1 MITNIF
7 KNNKMKIVKI
17 ILCALFGLMFIN
29 DGLDKLLHYMP
40 MPEMPAEMMKVNEA
54 FGTIVWLMPLIA
66 VIEILGGLLFIFPK
80 TRALGAIVIL
90 PIMVGIIIHNAVYM
104 PSGLSIAGVFLIINI
119 WMIQDNWEKY
129 KPMFR

>member
-1 MITNIF
+1 
-7 KNNKMKIVKI
+7 MKILKTI
-17 ILCALFGLMFIN
+17 FSTLFGLMFIN
-29 DGLDKLLHYMP
+29 AGVDKFLHYMP
-40 MPEMPAEMMKVNEA
+40 MPEMPAEMMKINEA
-54 FGTIVWLMPLIA
+54 FGTIVWLMPLVGA
-66 VIEILGGLLFIFPK
+66 IEILGGLLFIFPK

>member
-1 MITNIF
+1 
-7 KNNKMKIVKI
+7 MKIVKTV
-17 ILCALFGLMFIN
+17 LCVLFGLMFIN
-29 DGLDKLLHYMP
+29 AGLDKLWHYMP

-66 VIEILGGLLFIFPK
+66 IIEILGGLLFIFPK

-90 PIMVGIIIHNAVYM
+90 PIMVGIIIHNAVFM
-104 PSGLSIAGVFLIINI
+104 PSGLSIAGVFFIINI

-129 KPMFR
+129 KPMFK